1 MGLRHETLD
10 LRANE
15 RHLNP
20 MTKIVHMMS
29 MQTEPGSTRKP
40 VNARPGKAAAD
51 EASSLAGFAVGDA
64 VMHPAHGVGRVTG
77 ESTAT
82 VGGETLALVHF
93 AFGEGRLL
101 LRVPLAKVGPNGIRR
116 LAGGELIAEALE
128 VLNGTPRA
136 SARGMTWARRAAELQ
151 AKLNSGDPRKV
162 AEVLRDLSRNVNNP
176 ERSFSERQIFEA
188 ALERLAVEIAA
199 VENST
204 RDAAVAQIAAR
215 IPVAPTFAVA
225 A

>member
-1 MGLRHETLD
+1 MS
-10 LRANE
+10 
-15 RHLNP
+15 
-20 MTKIVHMMS
+20 KIMKM
-29 MQTEPGSTRKP
+29 EPVASKKP
-40 VNARPGKAAAD
+40 ATARPNKTAA
-51 EASSLAGFAVGDA
+51 EKPRTLAGFAVGDA

-77 ESTAT
+77 ESTAS
-82 VGGETLALVHF
+82 VGGETLSLVHF

-101 LRVPLAKVGPNGIRR
+101 LRVPMAKVGPNGIRR
-116 LAGGELIAEALE
+116 LAGGALIAEALE
-128 VLNGTPRA
+128 VLTGTPRLP
-136 SARGMTWARRAAELQ
+136 ARGMTWARRAAELQ

-199 VENST
+199 VEDTT
-204 RDAAVAQIAAR
+204 REAAVAQIAAR

>member
-1 MGLRHETLD
+1 MPKPDAARTYLPAATPAPATAPIG
-10 LRANE
+10 
-15 RHLNP
+15 
-20 MTKIVHMMS
+20 
-29 MQTEPGSTRKP
+29 EPAP
-40 VNARPGKAAAD
+40 
-51 EASSLAGFAVGDA
+51 EFAGFDVGDA

-82 VGGETLALVHF
+82 VGGENLELVHF

-101 LRVPLAKVGPNGIRR
+101 VRVPRAKVVANGIRR
-116 LAGGELIAEALE
+116 LAGSELITEALD
-128 VLNGTPRA
+128 VLNTAPRGT
-136 SARGMTWARRAAELQ
+136 ARGITWARRAAELQ

-162 AEVLRDLSRNVNNP
+162 AEVLRDLARNVNNP

-199 VENST
+199 VEDIT
-204 RDAAVAQIAAR
+204 REQAVAKIAER
-215 IPVAPTFAVA
+215 VPVAPASIAVA

>member
-1 MGLRHETLD
+1 M
-10 LRANE
+10 
-15 RHLNP
+15 P
-20 MTKIVHMMS
+20 
-29 MQTEPGSTRKP
+29 KP
-40 VNARPGKAAAD
+40 DAARTSSPAAAPAPIPVAAPAGD
-51 EASSLAGFAVGDA
+51 VAGFAVGDA

-82 VGGETLALVHF
+82 VGGENLELVHF

-101 LRVPLAKVGPNGIRR
+101 LRVPRAKVAANGIRR
-116 LAGGELIAEALE
+116 LAGHALIAEALD
-128 VLNGTPRA
+128 VLTTTPRGT
-136 SARGMTWARRAAELQ
+136 ARGITWARRAAELQ

-162 AEVLRDLSRNVNNP
+162 AEVLRDLARNVNNP

-199 VENST
+199 VEAIT
-204 RDAAVAQIAAR
+204 REQAVAQIAER
-215 IPVAPTFAVA
+215 VPVAPTPIAVA

>member
-1 MGLRHETLD
+1 MPK
-10 LRANE
+10 A
-15 RHLNP
+15 
-20 MTKIVHMMS
+20 
-29 MQTEPGSTRKP
+29 EPTR
-40 VNARPGKAAAD
+40 AAAPATKSN
-51 EASSLAGFAVGDA
+51 EIAGFAIHDS

-77 ESTAT
+77 ESVAT
-82 VGGETLALVHF
+82 FGGETLELVHF

-101 LRVPLAKVGPNGIRR
+101 LRVPRAKVVTNGIRR
-116 LAGGELIAEALE
+116 LAGGELIAEALD
-128 VLNGTPRA
+128 VLTTAPRGVM
-136 SARGMTWARRAAELQ
+136 RGVTWARRAAELQ

-199 VENST
+199 VEDT
-204 RDAAVAQIAAR
+204 TKDAAIAKIAQR
-215 IPVAPTFAVA
+215 IPVAPQPIAVA

>member
-1 MGLRHETLD
+1 MESADMPKPDAARSAA
-10 LRANE
+10 RAT
-15 RHLNP
+15 P
-20 MTKIVHMMS
+20 
-29 MQTEPGSTRKP
+29 
-40 VNARPGKAAAD
+40 AAPD
-51 EASSLAGFAVGDA
+51 LAGFAVGDA

-77 ESTAT
+77 QSSAD
-82 VGGETLALVHF
+82 VGGEKLELVHF

-101 LRVPLAKVGPNGIRR
+101 LRVPRAKVVANGIRR

-128 VLNGTPRA
+128 VLTGTPRGA
-136 SARGMTWARRAAELQ
+136 ARGITWARRAAELQ

-188 ALERLAVEIAA
+188 ALERLSVEIAA
-199 VENST
+199 VENTT
-204 RDAAVAQIAAR
+204 REAAVAKIAQR
-215 IPVAPTFAVA
+215 IPVAPTPIAVA

>member
-1 MGLRHETLD
+1 MPKPDAART
-10 LRANE
+10 
-15 RHLNP
+15 
-20 MTKIVHMMS
+20 
-29 MQTEPGSTRKP
+29 STPAAPPAPITAPESAP
-40 VNARPGKAAAD
+40 VAD
-51 EASSLAGFAVGDA
+51 FAGFAVGDA

-82 VGGETLALVHF
+82 VGGENLQLVHF

-101 LRVPLAKVGPNGIRR
+101 VRVPRAKVVANGIRR
-116 LAGGELIAEALE
+116 LAGSELIAEALD
-128 VLNGTPRA
+128 VLNTTPRGT
-136 SARGMTWARRAAELQ
+136 ARGITWARRAAELQ

-162 AEVLRDLSRNVNNP
+162 AEVLRDLARNVNNP

-199 VENST
+199 VENIT
-204 RDAAVAQIAAR
+204 REQAVAQIAER
-215 IPVAPTFAVA
+215 VPVAPTPIAVA

>member
-1 MGLRHETLD
+1 V
-10 LRANE
+10 A
-15 RHLNP
+15 
-20 MTKIVHMMS
+20 
-29 MQTEPGSTRKP
+29 KP
-40 VNARPGKAAAD
+40 PAAPAVKTAEAPAVKTAEAPAAKAPAAPAAKARD
-51 EASSLAGFAVGDA
+51 MAGFAVGDA

-82 VGGETLALVHF
+82 VGGESLELVHF

-101 LRVPLAKVGPNGIRR
+101 LRVPRAKVIANGIRR
-116 LAGGELIAEALE
+116 LAGGALIAEALD
-128 VLNGTPRA
+128 VLSTAPRGV
-136 SARGMTWARRAAELQ
+136 ARGITWARRAAELQ

-199 VENST
+199 VEDT
-204 RDAAVAQIAAR
+204 TKDAAIGQIAQR
-215 IPVAPTFAVA
+215 IPVAPQPIAVA

>member
-1 MGLRHETLD
+1 M
-10 LRANE
+10 
-15 RHLNP
+15 P
-20 MTKIVHMMS
+20 
-29 MQTEPGSTRKP
+29 KP
-40 VNARPGKAAAD
+40 DAARNTTPAAAAAPD
-51 EASSLAGFAVGDA
+51 LAGFAVGDA

-82 VGGETLALVHF
+82 VGGETLQLVHF

-101 LRVPLAKVGPNGIRR
+101 LRVPRAKVSVNGIRR
-116 LAGGELIAEALE
+116 LAGGELIKEALD
-128 VLNGTPRA
+128 VLGSTPRGA
-136 SARGMTWARRAAELQ
+136 VRGVTWARRAAELQ

-162 AEVLRDLSRNVNNP
+162 AEVLRDLGRNVNNP

-199 VENST
+199 VENIT
-204 RDAAVAQIAAR
+204 REAAVAQIAER
-215 IPVAPTFAVA
+215 VPVAPTPIAVA

>member
-1 MGLRHETLD
+1 MK
-10 LRANE
+10 
-15 RHLNP
+15 
-20 MTKIVHMMS
+20 M
-29 MQTEPGSTRKP
+29 EPAYMPKP
-40 VNARPGKAAAD
+40 DAVRPAAPAT
-51 EASSLAGFAVGDA
+51 ASDMAGFAMGDA

-82 VGGETLALVHF
+82 VGGETLELVHF
-93 AFGEGRLL
+93 AFGEGRLT
-101 LRVPLAKVGPNGIRR
+101 LRVPRAKVISNGIRR
-116 LAGGELIAEALE
+116 LAGGALIAEALD
-128 VLNGTPRA
+128 VLTTNPRGA
-136 SARGMTWARRAAELQ
+136 VRGITWARRAAELQ

-199 VENST
+199 VENIS
-204 RDAAVAQIAAR
+204 RDEAVAKIAQR
-215 IPVAPTFAVA
+215 IPVAPTPIAVA